1 MPDRPRLSIADPR
14 HREQLP
20 MRADAMED
28 HCMPT
33 DSINEQEIR
42 SKVTLR
48 EATPLRNAL
57 AEAVLAEG

>member
-1 MPDRPRLSIADPR
+1 
-14 HREQLP
+14 

-33 DSINEQEIR
+33 DSINEQEVR

-48 EATPLRNAL
+48 EATPLRDTL